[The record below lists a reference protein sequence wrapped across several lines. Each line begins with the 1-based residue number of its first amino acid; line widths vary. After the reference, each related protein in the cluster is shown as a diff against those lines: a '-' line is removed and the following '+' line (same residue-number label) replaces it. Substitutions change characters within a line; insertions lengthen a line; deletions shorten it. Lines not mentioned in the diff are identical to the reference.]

1 MKDQKAILHK
11 CLRNDWPAFVIAG
24 TDVCAIEAM
33 EAYLE
38 IAKTK
43 GCSKEFLDDMQLV
56 IDEMRQ
62 FQQEEP
68 EHIKIPD

>member
-11 CLRNDWPAFVIAG
+11 CLKNDWPAFVIAG
-24 TDVCAIEAM
+24 TDVCATEAM
-33 EAYLE
+33 EAYLK
-38 IAKTK
+38 IAKQK
-43 GCSKEFLDDMQLV
+43 GCNKEFLDDMQLV
-56 IDEMRQ
+56 IDEMKQ

>member
-24 TDVCAIEAM
+24 TDVCAVEAM
-33 EAYLE
+33 EAYLQ
-38 IAKTK
+38 IAKAK
-43 GCSKEFLDDMQLV
+43 GCNTAFLDDMKLV

-68 EHIKIPD
+68 ELIKIPD

>member
-24 TDVCAIEAM
+24 TDICAIETM

-43 GCSKEFLDDMQLV
+43 GCSQAFLDDMQLV
-56 IDEMRQ
+56 IDEMKH

>member
-24 TDVCAIEAM
+24 TDICAVEVM
-33 EAYLE
+33 EAYLQV
-38 IAKTK
+38 AKKK
-43 GCSKEFLDDMQLV
+43 GCSQEFLDDMQLV

-68 EHIKIPD
+68 EHLKIPD

>member
-11 CLRNDWPAFVIAG
+11 CIKNDWPAFVISG
-24 TDVCAIEAM
+24 TDICAVEAM

-43 GCSKEFLDDMQLV
+43 GCNKAFLDDMQLV
-56 IDEMRQ
+56 IDEMKH
-62 FQQEEP
+62 FQSDEP
-68 EHIKIPD
+68 NHVKIPD